1 MNTSSLDLAGV
12 YLHLGSA
19 WTIKWHAILNSSIF
33 FFPTL
38 SLYHIVP
45 ACSCPSDCA
54 SRQSHSVTEYH
65 VSDKYKPQKKLW
77 DRISPQEKKRGKKRW
92 SCKAEGL
99 TLFLVT
105 AHWITC
111 RHASGA
117 LRDTEQSWPTRA
129 KPQRLQ
135 AVLCVPVLVNCWT
148 ENISITVINSIIK
161 GNSADSQ
168 ALSGLGGVHSLSLS
182 VGGYLQGG
190 VCHQAALGGAA
201 LKPSDTLAAK
211 KGSRGEV

>member
-1 MNTSSLDLAGV
+1 MNTSSLDWAGV
-12 YLHLGSA
+12 YLTPGFSMNNQMTCHFKFF
-19 WTIKWHAILNSSIF
+19 TF
-33 FFPTL
+33 FFPQRSL
-38 SLYHIVP
+38 STILCQLAVVPLIVP
-45 ACSCPSDCA
+45 RGSLTVSLSITFQINTSHRRSCEIEFPH
-54 SRQSHSVTEYH
+54 R
-65 VSDKYKPQKKLW
+65 K
-77 DRISPQEKKRGKKRW
+77 KKRGKKRW

-161 GNSADSQ
+161 
-168 ALSGLGGVHSLSLS
+168 
-182 VGGYLQGG
+182 
-190 VCHQAALGGAA
+190 
-201 LKPSDTLAAK
+201 
-211 KGSRGEV
+211 

>member
-1 MNTSSLDLAGV
+1 MPRGSLTVSLSITFQINTSHRRSCE
-12 YLHLGSA
+12 
-19 WTIKWHAILNSSIF
+19 IE
-33 FFPTL
+33 FP
-38 SLYHIVP
+38 H
-45 ACSCPSDCA
+45 
-54 SRQSHSVTEYH
+54 R
-65 VSDKYKPQKKLW
+65 K
-77 DRISPQEKKRGKKRW
+77 KKRGKKRW

-135 AVLCVPVLVNCWT
+135 AVHCVPVLVNCWT

-211 KGSRGEV
+211 KAPEEKYNLVRAVASQSGGTATAEEGGMFTGETIGYDPL